1 MKKFWV
7 ALALVGWAWLVFI
20 GVKILGYIPQLH
32 PESFSELMATVV
44 VGAIGLGFVSIGGLL
59 VYDTWQLSNG
69 KKGIFLN

>member
-1 MKKFWV
+1 LIS
-7 ALALVGWAWLVFI
+7 LALTGWAGLVFI
-20 GVKILGYIPQLH
+20 GVKILGYIPRLH
-32 PESFSELMATVV
+32 PENFSELMATVV